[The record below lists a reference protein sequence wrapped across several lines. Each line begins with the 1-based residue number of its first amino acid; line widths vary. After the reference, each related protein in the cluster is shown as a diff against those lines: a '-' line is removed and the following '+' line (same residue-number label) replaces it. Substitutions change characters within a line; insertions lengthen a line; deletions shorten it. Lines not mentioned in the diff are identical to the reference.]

1 MKKLQLVI
9 TILAFFTISTSA
21 FAQSSPKVI
30 AIVSKAS
37 WCPVCVQNEARVMK
51 EVLSNVNNEKVQIVA
66 YDLSDATSKKSSAK
80 QLLDLGL
87 NKSDFEST
95 GVITFVNAKTKI
107 KISSIVV
114 NKSSVDILKA
124 FENSS
129 K

>member
-107 KISSIVV
+107 
-114 NKSSVDILKA
+114 NLL
-124 FENSS
+124 
-129 K
+129 